1 MVEVLPSGPASDS
14 SHFLRVER
22 YHTIRCTGLHL
33 DDRRSQARAKTASRG
48 HMLLYIPIRITLL
61 WNVRKCVVSASASS
75 QAHTSPWHR
84 SGPFLLEVL
93 CPQVFPS
100 TTKQKPL
107 DPVEPSPTHPS
118 LPPEALWL
126 SQFPGTQMAVP
137 ASQATPHPMPI
148 GREITFPKIFSHSQP
163 SSSTFL
169 PPVILLLK

>member
-1 MVEVLPSGPASDS
+1 MVEVLPSGPAPDS

-22 YHTIRCTGLHL
+22 YHTIRCAGLHL

-84 SGPFLLEVL
+84 SGPFLLGVL

-100 TTKQKPL
+100 TTKQEPL
-107 DPVEPSPTHPS
+107 DLVGPSPTHPS
-118 LPPEALWL
+118 LPPEARFQARRWL
-126 SQFPGTQMAVP
+126 C
-137 ASQATPHPMPI
+137 QAPRLSPTPCPLAERSHFLKVFHTVSLHPP
-148 GREITFPKIFSHSQP
+148 R
-163 SSSTFL
+163 SSFQSFCS
-169 PPVILLLK
+169 